1 MGELKKGD
9 KVRMIG
15 GKQSGTKIGGIYDVS
30 AAHGD
35 SWLKYDG
42 TDYDGHLC
50 DGNEFFLIDEDGDHR
65 YQKYPSDFL
74 TEWEKVDV

>member
-15 GKQSGTKIGGIYDVS
+15 GGQTGTEIGGIYEVS
-30 AAHGD
+30 AVHGD

-42 TDYDGHLC
+42 TDDDGIC
-50 DGNEFFLIDEDGDHR
+50 GDNEFFLIDEDGDHR
-65 YQKYPSDFL
+65 YQNYPIDAL